1 MTLELEYNQRM
12 HIELEYR
19 TEIKTTYFDKVKN
32 RFDELYKKDSHTI
45 RLTIMGFLN
54 TEEAK
59 HNIRIRITKNI
70 NTGKAKSEIAIKQG
84 KYCSHDRTENELEID
99 NDKFLDFTKLFCS
112 IIPGKEIVLERETIN
127 YKVDENITFS
137 LVKAVNN
144 AYIEFE
150 IISQENNKNEDAV
163 RLMKLI
169 NNLGFEALNEDDSK
183 TFFKKLDTED
193 DWLIDGTDE
202 EYKKLEN
209 LLEKYLH

>member
-1 MTLELEYNQRM
+1 M

-19 TEIKTTYFDKVKN
+19 TVLKVTDFDKVKN
-32 RFDELYKKDSHTI
+32 RFDELYKKDSHTK

-59 HNIRIRITKNI
+59 SNIRIRITKNI

-84 KYCSHDRTENELEID
+84 IYHSHDRTEREIEIE
-99 NDKFLDFTKLFCS
+99 NTKFLDFTKLFCS

-127 YKVDENITFS
+127 YKVDESTTFS
-137 LVKAVNN
+137 LVKAVKN

-150 IISQENNKNEDAV
+150 IITQENSKSEDNV
-163 RLMKLI
+163 KLMKLI
-169 NNLGFEALNEDDSK
+169 NSLGYEVLKEEDSK
-183 TFFKKLDTED
+183 AFFKKLDTED
-193 DWLIDGTDE
+193 DWLIDGTAE
-202 EYKKLEN
+202 EYKKLES